1 MSALTKIHPLPTV
14 HYTPLARWQEQR
26 PAALVY
32 SAAALR
38 AARDASLRLPLAWQ
52 GEVTEATEAH
62 WRQLGTDL
70 RGEVIYAVGGG
81 LAMDAGKY
89 LAQEHG
95 LPLIGVPTAI
105 SVDAP
110 WTWAAGVRRDGCV
123 RYLETGP
130 PQLLLLDFELLAA
143 APPQLRAAG
152 ICDVLSIATGLWDWR
167 FAEREGRNSANER
180 YVTYA
185 AGAAEAILQGA
196 LACAAAAGRGAAAGL
211 RQLCDCLA
219 LEVQLCNQ
227 LGHSRPEEGSEHYF
241 AYAVENMMG
250 KGLPHGDLVGPGI
263 VLLAGLQGQDTAPL
277 RDALRACQIPA
288 RQHPA
293 GSHHGNAARVA
304 SVLRAARPAFRP
316 RAYAAGGRAG
326 GAAGVGLAIRKPAM
340 PDLAA
345 TELAPV
351 AAA

>member
-26 PAALVY
+26 PVALVY

-38 AARDASLRLPLAWQ
+38 AATDASLRLPLAWQ
-52 GEVTEATEAH
+52 GEVIEATEVH
-62 WRQLGTDL
+62 WRQLGADL

-89 LAQEHG
+89 LAQKHS

-110 WTWAAGVRRDGCV
+110 WTWAAGVRLDGCV

-130 PQLLLLDFELLAA
+130 PQLLLLDFELLGG

-167 FAEREGRNSANER
+167 FAEREGRNPPNER

-185 AGAAEAILQGA
+185 ARAAEAILQGA
-196 LACAAAAGRGAAAGL
+196 LACAAAAGRGEAAGL

-241 AYAVENMMG
+241 AYAVENVMG

-277 RDALRACQIPA
+277 RDALRACQIPLGNIP
-288 RQHPA
+288 PA
-293 GSHHGNAARVA
+293 VITETLRGLPAYCERHTLPFGRSHT
-304 SVLRAARPAFRP
+304 LREEELGELPAL
-316 RAYAAGGRAG
+316 G
-326 GAAGVGLAIRKPAM
+326 
-340 PDLAA
+340 
-345 TELAPV
+345 
-351 AAA
+351 

>member
-1 MSALTKIHPLPTV
+1 MTAVHTIYPLPTA
-14 HYTPLARWQEQR
+14 HYTPLARWREER
-26 PAALVY
+26 PAALIY
-32 SAAALR
+32 SAAAWE
-38 AARDASLRLPLAWQ
+38 AATDASLRLSLAWQ

-62 WRQLGTDL
+62 WQQLGADL
-70 RGEVIYAVGGG
+70 QGEVIYAVGGG
-81 LAMDAGKY
+81 LALDAGKY
-89 LAQEHG
+89 LAQQHG

-130 PQLLLLDFELLAA
+130 PKELVLDFELLGA
-143 APPQLRAAG
+143 APPSLRAAG

-167 FAEREGRNSANER
+167 FAEREGRNPATER
-180 YVTYA
+180 YNAYA
-185 AGAAEAILQGA
+185 AAAAEAILQGS
-196 LACAAAAGRGAAAGL
+196 LAASAAAGRGDAEGL

-241 AYAVENMMG
+241 AYAVENLMG

-277 RDALRACQIPA
+277 RDALQACQIPLGNI
-288 RQHPA
+288 PA
-293 GSHHGNAARVA
+293 GVVWETLRELPAYCEHHQ
-304 SVLRAARPAFRP
+304 LPF
-316 RAYAAGGRAG
+316 GRAHTLG
-326 GAAGVGLAIRKPAM
+326 EE
-340 PDLAA
+340 DLEQINFSA
-345 TELAPV
+345 LD
-351 AAA
+351 